1 MSSFPSILLSLLL
14 LTYPVVALT
23 RAEESALGETE
34 GLLGEHD
41 PPDPRTEALARR
53 VLLAGERFTAN
64 PGAMEGDP
72 TEAALFPDPRTQY
85 FRFDGSVDWG
95 MNGLVRL
102 RHALELGHF
111 AYALA
116 GEYGGRDRRTRMR
129 ESGSGRLSAGW
140 MDPRG
145 HRLLLRSDYTWWGFA
160 SGAGYQE
167 QDAWRTSLLGVWRP
181 SDEITTF
188 AQAGFGTLEQWG
200 PAEFRVLDADATLG
214 ARLFLGADD
223 FLAADLTYNYS
234 DAARFRHQGRLYLSN
249 TFTADRIL
257 FISTGAG
264 LAFEEGPILEFGG
277 AVRLLF
283 GPLSLVS
290 LVARREALLPDPAE
304 EWRQIEGLSAPG
316 VVRTRISEDIYLE
329 YSLHISESSVAGL
342 RGGYRKVANPWEYS
356 LGGVGELCFDHGPD
370 RELLVFSA
378 YCDYLIPEDIC
389 RGRLR
394 LDYELADAT
403 PPWGPAEAVP
413 PPHFAEHRLDVD
425 LEVAPLDWLTGSVEL
440 EYLSRRLDGLGGELP
455 GAANLGLR
463 IGFRFSEVATLT
475 LTGTNLLNQ
484 PLFTYAEAPR
494 DPAALGLELS
504 LSW

>member
-14 LTYPVVALT
+14 LTCPIVALT
-23 RAEESALGETE
+23 RAEESALEETE
-34 GLLGEHD
+34 SLLGELH

-53 VLLAGERFTAN
+53 VLLAGERFTEN
-64 PGAMEGDP
+64 PDVMESDP
-72 TEAALFPDPRTQY
+72 IEAALFPDPRVQY
-85 FRFDGSVDWG
+85 FRFDGSLDFG
-95 MNGLVRL
+95 MNGLARL
-102 RHALELGHF
+102 IHALELGRF
-111 AYALA
+111 AYTLS
-116 GEYGGRDRRTRMR
+116 GEYGGRDRRSRLR
-129 ESGSGRLSAGW
+129 ESGSGRLSVGW

-145 HRLLLRSDYTWWGFA
+145 HRLLLQSDYTRWGYA

-167 QDAWRTSLLGVWRP
+167 QDAWRISLLGVWRP

-188 AQAGFGTLEQWG
+188 AQAGLGSLEQGG
-200 PAEFRVLDADATLG
+200 PAEFRVLDADAILG
-214 ARLFLGADD
+214 ARLFLGAND
-223 FLAADLTYNYS
+223 FLAADLAYNYS

-257 FISTGAG
+257 FVSTGAG
-264 LAFEEGPILEFGG
+264 LAFEEEPILEFGG

-290 LVARREALLPDPAE
+290 LVGRRKARLSDPAE
-304 EWRQIEGLSAPG
+304 EWRQIEGLSALEE
-316 VVRTRISEDIYLE
+316 VRTQVTEDYYLE
-329 YSLHISESSVAGL
+329 YSLHLSESSVAGL
-342 RGGYRKVANPWEYS
+342 RGGYRKVVNPWEYS
-356 LGGVGELCFDHGPD
+356 LGGVGGICFDHGPD
-370 RELLVFSA
+370 RELLVLGA
-378 YCDYLIPEDIC
+378 YCDYLIPADLC

-394 LDYELADAT
+394 LNYELADST

-413 PPHFAEHRLDVD
+413 PPHFAEHRLDLD
-425 LEVAPLDWLTGSVEL
+425 LEITPLDWLTGSVEL

-455 GAANLGLR
+455 GAVELGIG
-463 IGFRFSEVATLT
+463 IGFRLSEVATLT